1 MSTKIISFLNH
12 KGGVGKTTTV
22 ASLGA
27 ALAGKGYRILLVDL
41 DAQTNLTSSL
51 LQEEPELSVYD
62 SLIRDKKLPIYPV
75 KERLDLVPAS
85 SEMISIELE
94 LAKKIG
100 TEGRLRRALEKVA
113 KDYEYILLDCPPSL
127 GLVSINALAASTDVI
142 VPLTAEAL
150 PTKGLTKIAETIE
163 LVQSSVNEQLSL
175 SGILITRYEKGKLSA
190 TVEDY
195 LRETYGEK
203 VLETKIRKNVA
214 IAEAPLSFVD
224 ILEYSPDSN
233 GAKDYRALA
242 DEVVSKMVIR

>member
-85 SEMISIELE
+85 SEMISIG

-100 TEGRLRRALEKVA
+100 TEGRLRRALEKVE

-195 LRETYGEK
+195 LREAYGEK

-242 DEVVSKMVIR
+242 DEIASKMVIR